1 MSAWYRTGTITSAGN
16 VVTGS
21 GTLWADNKMGIGSGQ
36 MLLVP
41 GDGVVRIFEI
51 SSIDSNTQLRLVA
64 IPDSP
69 LTGNYAIAS
78 FYTDSVPDFARRLA
92 AQLSYYQSQMDG
104 WQKILTGTGIIN
116 LIAPDGTVVSVPS
129 MSHLADHTMPI
140 GAPIPWPT
148 SNPPA
153 GWIPCD
159 GNPFNVT
166 AYPKLALIYPSGR
179 TPDLRGEFIRGWDE
193 TRGIDSGRQLLSA
206 QSATELPFMGFYAGS
221 LEAVTLVTPPIAAFG
236 STFPSSISPSDFED
250 PTIISGQFFSCDGL
264 HPSGLGAHAKFRVR
278 PRNIAFFYIVRAL

>member
-1 MSAWYRTGTITSAGN
+1 MSAWYRTGTITSSGN
-16 VVTGS
+16 VVTGT

-64 IPDSP
+64 IPDAP
-69 LTGNYAIAS
+69 LAGNYAIAS

-129 MSHLADHTMPI
+129 MSYIIDHPMPI

-148 SNPPA
+148 SSPPA

-159 GNPFNVT
+159 GTPFNT
-166 AYPKLALIYPSGR
+166 TLYPKLALIYPSGR

-193 TRGIDSGRQLLSA
+193 TRGVDPGRLLLSP
-206 QSATELPFMGFYAGS
+206 Q
-221 LEAVTLVTPPIAAFG
+221 AA
-236 STFPSSISPSDFED
+236 SNIRQFPSSTEPNTLAAVMQNFEFD
-250 PTIISGQFFSCDGL
+250 NTQIYNFYYAST
-264 HPSGLGAHAKFRVR
+264 GANAAPGRIGYVR
-278 PRNIAFFYIVRAL
+278 PRNVAFLYIVRAL

>member
-16 VVTGS
+16 VVTGT

-148 SNPPA
+148 SSPPA

-193 TRGIDSGRQLLSA
+193 TRGVDAGRQLLSTQA
-206 QSATELPFMGFYAGS
+206 ATKLPSIFTYADSPTAGI
-221 LEAVTLVTPPIAAFG
+221 LVTPPINAFG
-236 STFPSSISPSDFED
+236 ESFPSRIIASDYED
-250 PTIISGQFFSCDGL
+250 EFNGSGTFLTAGSLSLNGQ
-264 HPSGLGAHAKFRVR
+264 GALATFRVR

>member
-1 MSAWYRTGTITSAGN
+1 MSAWYRTGTITSSGN
-16 VVTGS
+16 VVTGT

-64 IPDSP
+64 IPDAP
-69 LTGNYAIAS
+69 LAGNYAIAS

-129 MSHLADHTMPI
+129 MSYIIDHTMPI

-148 SNPPA
+148 NILPD

-159 GNPFNVT
+159 GTPFNT
-166 AYPKLALIYPSGR
+166 TLYPKLAWIYPSGR
-179 TPDLRGEFIRGWDE
+179 TPDLRGEFIRGWDAGL
-193 TRGIDSGRQLLSA
+193 GIDRGRQLLSKQA
-206 QSATELPFMGFYAGS
+206 ATKLPSIYTYNESTYNA
-221 LEAVTLVTPPIAAFG
+221 TLVTPTLDSLGQLPSDSQASDYEGETLAPGTFLGTPLTQPGLGGIAA
-236 STFPSSISPSDFED
+236 
-250 PTIISGQFFSCDGL
+250 
-264 HPSGLGAHAKFRVR
+264 FRVR
-278 PRNIAFFYIVRAL
+278 PRNIAFYYIVRGL